1 VRSIKFVIV
10 DFEAFE
16 KVKLY
21 KADWVQ
27 VKLPAAD
34 EN

>member
-1 VRSIKFVIV
+1 VRRIKCVALSFG
-10 DFEAFE
+10 AFE
-16 KVKLY
+16 KAKLY